1 MVVETVAHYRA
12 RTYRVQLYRLG
23 HPPIQYTVK
32 RIKGSG
38 VAVYISTAD
47 KSVTYTKERPR
58 RRDRHRPRTRL
69 SPGANPTRKCLHRGR
84 TQHMS
89 LSAPART

>member
-38 VAVYISTAD
+38 VAVYICHF
-47 KSVTYTKERPR
+47 YR
-58 RRDRHRPRTRL
+58 
-69 SPGANPTRKCLHRGR
+69 
-84 TQHMS
+84 
-89 LSAPART
+89 